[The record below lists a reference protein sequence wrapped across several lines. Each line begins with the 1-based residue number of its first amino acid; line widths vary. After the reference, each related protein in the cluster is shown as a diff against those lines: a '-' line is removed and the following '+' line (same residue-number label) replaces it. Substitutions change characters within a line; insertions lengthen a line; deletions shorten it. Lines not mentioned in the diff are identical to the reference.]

1 MTEAATPVKAES
13 SERYKTLIVALTMIT
28 TIITAIVA
36 GLQADA
42 NIRANAANRDSQYYA
57 LLASAELRRSG
68 LQSSYDLNTLAAV
81 LRETQTSLMMQ
92 FTALQSEQSSDKFG
106 AALSNISALAAQ
118 ARADKLRSF
127 SIFYTDPRYA
137 PASLDEMPNTD
148 SYVIDANARANEL
161 VKEQNAAA
169 DAYHVWNSKADS
181 YVGVLTVM
189 AVAFFLFGLAQAL
202 TGQMRLVFVIFGTVI
217 LMSASA
223 WSLLILV
230 M

>member
-1 MTEAATPVKAES
+1 
-13 SERYKTLIVALTMIT
+13 
-28 TIITAIVA
+28 
-36 GLQADA
+36 
-42 NIRANAANRDSQYYA
+42 
-57 LLASAELRRSG
+57 
-68 LQSSYDLNTLAAV
+68 
-81 LRETQTSLMMQ
+81 MMQ